1 MGNWVWFN
9 CRNPACGHYRA
20 MALAPIAIKLGLD
33 APFDRVQELARC
45 AECGRLGAHTTGPS
59 FGGIDA
65 GWMQFPAAR
74 PSGSLNGHPALR
86 CPPIPTIPSA
96 GVNVP

>member
-1 MGNWVWFN
+1 
-9 CRNPACGHYRA
+9 

-33 APFDRVQELARC
+33 IPFDRVQELARC
-45 AECGRLGAHTTGPS
+45 AECGTLGAHTTGPS

-74 PSGSLNGHPALR
+74 ASGCPFPCPLPVFGQKVAKAFLSVIYSLSPDASWR
-86 CPPIPTIPSA
+86 D
-96 GVNVP
+96 